1 MKACNVINSSLCL
14 CSLRRQG
21 AAVLDQPAPSVCQTP
36 LRQQCQG
43 NTHAHTHIHTH
54 TQWRTGWQSCK
65 HDSSPSYWH
74 MFLPEG
80 KWAEKPRHFPRDPC
94 SLRCVL
100 FMKATVSRS
109 SKLGSGLSSI
119 VGCRSLHKSSS
130 RPSNDKNMK
139 QKVTAAVSLI
149 SNVKKKANARL
160 DLPFTVVFFGDRWM
174 NFNEGKTNRNRWSKE
189 RRQRWVTS
197 LGGFR
202 SQFRHQRFFHVWGF
216 FQISSPALLPH

>member
-1 MKACNVINSSLCL
+1 
-14 CSLRRQG
+14 
-21 AAVLDQPAPSVCQTP
+21 
-36 LRQQCQG
+36 
-43 NTHAHTHIHTH
+43 
-54 TQWRTGWQSCK
+54 
-65 HDSSPSYWH
+65 

-149 SNVKKKANARL
+149 SNVKKKLML
-160 DLPFTVVFFGDRWM
+160 DWIFHLLWCFLGIDEWTLMKAKQTETDGQRSGGSAESPHSGDFGLNSGISVSFMCEVSFKFPPLHSFLINTEWA
-174 NFNEGKTNRNRWSKE
+174 GP
-189 RRQRWVTS
+189 Q
-197 LGGFR
+197 
-202 SQFRHQRFFHVWGF
+202 SQTWNVK
-216 FQISSPALLPH
+216 